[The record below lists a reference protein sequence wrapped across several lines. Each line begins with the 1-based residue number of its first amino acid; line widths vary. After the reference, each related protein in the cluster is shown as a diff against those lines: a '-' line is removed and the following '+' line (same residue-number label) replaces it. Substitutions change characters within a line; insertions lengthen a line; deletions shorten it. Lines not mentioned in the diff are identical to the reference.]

1 MHDEP
6 IIWICVAVF
15 CILIFG
21 IINNHFN
28 PPPPGLYTTP
38 SRLNTRY
45 ISDNTSETTADES
58 EIESE
63 C

>member
-21 IINNHFN
+21 IIKNHFN

-45 ISDNTSETTADES
+45 IPDNTSETTADES